1 MQLETA
7 DRTTL
12 SQFAWDAEELA
23 RMAAGQPG
31 SRAIWSS
38 MDSSLSKD
46 EGWAVG
52 GCQKC
57 VWKINEIF
65 ATRFWYFCL
74 TEAKWENAIFR
85 IAPAN
90 DMDMDVAVDMAVWRG
105 EEGGEGD
112 RMLSNNTAYQLNVL
126 PLPGTQA
133 HTHTHTD
140 WLGKRENWLGK
151 MQRDRQSEN
160 RTDAH
165 NNFYNLQQC
174 VFNLNR

>member
-1 MQLETA
+1 MQH
-7 DRTTL
+7 DRW
-12 SQFAWDAEELA
+12 SKGFKPICVSCP
-23 RMAAGQPG
+23 RIGQNG
-31 SRAIWSS
+31 SLRWIPCTRRTNG
-38 MDSSLSKD
+38 

-52 GCQKC
+52 RCQKC

-90 DMDMDVAVDMAVWRG
+90 DMDMDMDVDVDMAVWMQRG
-105 EEGGEGD
+105 PGGD
-112 RMLSNNTAYQLNVL
+112 RMLSNNTAYQLNV
-126 PLPGTQA
+126 PALPGTQ
-133 HTHTHTD
+133 THTGRAGETG
-140 WLGKRENWLGK
+140 WGKR
-151 MQRDRQSEN
+151 SE
-160 RTDAH
+160 TDGREIGQTH